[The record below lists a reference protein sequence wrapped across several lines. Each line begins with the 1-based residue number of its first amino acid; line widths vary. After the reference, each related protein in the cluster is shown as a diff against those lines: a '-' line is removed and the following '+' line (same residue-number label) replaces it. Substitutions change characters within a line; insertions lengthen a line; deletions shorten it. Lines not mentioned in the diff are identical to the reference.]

1 MKKLLFLI
9 FLVLSTG
16 RVHATLIDSLH
27 VTPSI
32 DEQTFKNGTLDIT
45 FWNHGNSMVTYCLMD
60 ADGEVVAEGKLVKQV
75 KPARQ
80 QFAIDVQKVK
90 RWTAETPYQYTLCL
104 NATPMKG
111 KGQAEQVKQK
121 VGFRLVAI
129 RYAKL
134 FLNGCPLFL
143 KGINL
148 HNMQPNMSRAD
159 MINIL
164 RLLKAHNINAV
175 CTDRVDPL
183 WYDLCD
189 EYGFYACVEL
199 GRSEHIAAFKQLYNH
214 PSIIMWSVGKAE
226 TSNVVISKLFETLK
240 QEDTKRPVIWV
251 DMPFTDKRC
260 ELYAPFAPTAKVAD
274 DFCNMGNP
282 VAEKP
287 QLLAS
292 YAQPNGNSYGALDE
306 YMSLRY
312 RQPKYAGGFLCE
324 GTLANMQ
331 AATPAMQEIRYQMQ
345 SISTLS
351 HAPRIGRL
359 EVFNDSFYD
368 TLSNVYIR
376 WVVRHNGVP
385 VKNGV
390 YTKPFSV
397 APRKTT
403 NINLGFTDL
412 FKTYPKGELT
422 LDVSYHQAIATELIA
437 KDQELAKA
445 QITVRPFK
453 PSVEPQQASMAD
465 KRPLKLKRGQ
475 SIVISNTCCTVAF
488 DKATGW
494 LTRYDVNGQKLL
506 AEGGTLKPTFWRA
519 LTNND
524 RAANGEKQFAQ
535 WEKPTYTL
543 VALKTEKVK
552 SNSTQRTDICVT
564 AQYELTEQ
572 NVALSICYTINE
584 GGVMK
589 VEQTVTPNDETAVPL
604 ALRYGMTLQMP
615 VNMCQSEY
623 FGRGPL
629 ENYADRKASQFVGL
643 YKYNVAH
650 AQCPYTPYQAWGNH
664 CDVRYWRQT
673 NVQGLGLEVSSA
685 ATFGASAYLTKTLP
699 SAIDLHID
707 LKQSGVNE
715 MVNVGQYPEMI
726 TDTRVLLHKQTFTFW
741 LNPIVANV
749 EKHE

>member
-9 FLVLSTG
+9 LLVLSTG
-16 RVHATLIDSLH
+16 RVYAALIDSLH

-32 DEQTFKNGTLDIT
+32 DEQTFKNGKLDIT
-45 FWNHGNSMVTYCLMD
+45 FWNQGNSMVTYCLMD

-90 RWTAETPYQYTLCL
+90 RWTAETPYQYTLYL
-104 NATPMKG
+104 NATPIKG
-111 KGQAEQVKQK
+111 RGLAEQVKQK

-148 HNMQPNMSRAD
+148 HNLQPNMSRAD
-159 MINIL
+159 MIDIL

-199 GRSEHIAAFKQLYNH
+199 GRSQHIAAFKQLYNH

-226 TSNVVISKLFETLK
+226 TDNVVISRLFETLK

-292 YAQPNGNSYGALDE
+292 YAQPNGNSYGAIDE

-453 PSVEPQQASMAD
+453 PSVESLQTSMAD
-465 KRPLKLKRGQ
+465 KRTLKLKRGQ

-488 DKATGW
+488 DKTTGW

-564 AQYELTEQ
+564 AQYELKEQ

-589 VEQTVTPNDETAVPL
+589 VEQTVTPNDETAVPH

-615 VNMCQSEY
+615 VDMCQSEY

-629 ENYADRKASQFVGL
+629 ENYADRKASQFVGQ
-643 YKYNVAH
+643 YKYNVTH
-650 AQCPYTPYQAWGNH
+650 AQCPYIPYQAWGNH

-673 NVQGLGLEVSSA
+673 NALGLGLEVSSA
-685 ATFGASAYLTKTLP
+685 ITFGASAYLAKTLP

-741 LNPIVANV
+741 LNPIMDNV
-749 EKHE
+749 EKY

>member
-1 MKKLLFLI
+1 MY
-9 FLVLSTG
+9 
-16 RVHATLIDSLH
+16 ATLIDSLH

-32 DEQTFKNGTLDIT
+32 DEQTFKNGKLDIT
-45 FWNHGNSMVTYCLMD
+45 FWNQGNSMVTYCLMD

-104 NATPMKG
+104 NATPIKG

-148 HNMQPNMSRAD
+148 HNLQPNMSRAD

-175 CTDRVDPL
+175 CTNRVDPL

-199 GRSEHIAAFKQLYNH
+199 GKSQHIAAFKQLYNH

-226 TSNVVISKLFETLK
+226 TDNVVISKLFETLK
-240 QEDTKRPVIWV
+240 KEDTKRPVIWV

-292 YAQPNGNSYGALDE
+292 YAQPNGNSYGAIDE

-453 PSVEPQQASMAD
+453 PSVEPLQASMVD

-488 DKATGW
+488 DKTTGW

-552 SNSTQRTDICVT
+552 SNSTQRIDICVT
-564 AQYELTEQ
+564 AQYELKEQ

-615 VNMCQSEY
+615 VDMCQSEY

-629 ENYADRKASQFVGL
+629 ENYADRKASQFVGQ
-643 YKYNVAH
+643 YKFNVAH
-650 AQCPYTPYQAWGNH
+650 AQCPYVPYQAWGNH

-673 NVQGLGLEVSSA
+673 NALGLGLEVSSA
-685 ATFGASAYLTKTLP
+685 ATFGASAYLAKTLP

-741 LNPIVANV
+741 LNPIMNNV
-749 EKHE
+749 EKH

>member
-9 FLVLSTG
+9 LLVLSTG
-16 RVHATLIDSLH
+16 RVYAALIDSLH

-32 DEQTFKNGTLDIT
+32 DEQTFKNGKLDIT
-45 FWNHGNSMVTYCLMD
+45 FWNQGNSMVTYCLMD

-90 RWTAETPYQYTLCL
+90 RWTAETPYQYTLYL
-104 NATPMKG
+104 NATPIKG
-111 KGQAEQVKQK
+111 KGLAEQVKQK

-148 HNMQPNMSRAD
+148 HNLQPNMSRAD

-199 GRSEHIAAFKQLYNH
+199 GRSQHIAAFKQLYNH
-214 PSIIMWSVGKAE
+214 PSIIMWSVGKAD
-226 TSNVVISKLFETLK
+226 TDDVVISRLFEKLK
-240 QEDTKRPVIWV
+240 KEDTKRPVIWV

-292 YAQPNGNSYGALDE
+292 YAQPNGNSYGAIDE

-422 LDVSYHQAIATELIA
+422 LDVFYHQAIATELIA

-453 PSVEPQQASMAD
+453 PSVEPLQASMVD

-488 DKATGW
+488 DKTTGW

-564 AQYELTEQ
+564 AQYELKEQ

-615 VNMCQSEY
+615 ADMCQSEY

-629 ENYADRKASQFVGL
+629 ENYADRKASQFVGQ

-650 AQCPYTPYQAWGNH
+650 AQCPYIPYQAWGNH

-673 NVQGLGLEVSSA
+673 NALGLGLEVSSA
-685 ATFGASAYLTKTLP
+685 ATFGASAYLAKTLL

-741 LNPIVANV
+741 LNPIMDNV
-749 EKHE
+749 EKH

>member
-1 MKKLLFLI
+1 MY
-9 FLVLSTG
+9 
-16 RVHATLIDSLH
+16 ATLIDSLH

-32 DEQTFKNGTLDIT
+32 DEQTFKNGKLDIT
-45 FWNHGNSMVTYCLMD
+45 FWNQGNSMVTYCLMD

-104 NATPMKG
+104 NATPIKG

-148 HNMQPNMSRAD
+148 HNLQPNMSRAD

-175 CTDRVDPL
+175 CTNRVDPL

-199 GRSEHIAAFKQLYNH
+199 GKSQHIAAFKQLYNH

-226 TSNVVISKLFETLK
+226 TDNVVISKLFETLK
-240 QEDTKRPVIWV
+240 KEDTKRPVIWV

-292 YAQPNGNSYGALDE
+292 YAQPNGNSYGAIDE

-453 PSVEPQQASMAD
+453 PSVEPLQASMVD

-488 DKATGW
+488 DKTTGW

-564 AQYELTEQ
+564 AQYELKEQ

-615 VNMCQSEY
+615 VDMCQSEY

-629 ENYADRKASQFVGL
+629 ENYADRKASQFVGQ

-650 AQCPYTPYQAWGNH
+650 AQCPYVPYQAWGNH

-673 NVQGLGLEVSSA
+673 NALGLGLEVSSA
-685 ATFGASAYLTKTLP
+685 ATFGASAYLAKTLP

-741 LNPIVANV
+741 LNPIMNNV
-749 EKHE
+749 EKH

>member
-9 FLVLSTG
+9 LLVLSTG
-16 RVHATLIDSLH
+16 RVYAALIDSLH

-32 DEQTFKNGTLDIT
+32 DEQTFKNGKLDIT
-45 FWNHGNSMVTYCLMD
+45 FWNQGNSMVTYCLMD

-90 RWTAETPYQYTLCL
+90 RWTAETPYQYTLYL
-104 NATPMKG
+104 NATPIKG
-111 KGQAEQVKQK
+111 RGLAEQVKQK

-148 HNMQPNMSRAD
+148 HNLQPNMSRAD
-159 MINIL
+159 MIDIL

-175 CTDRVDPL
+175 CTDRVAPL

-199 GRSEHIAAFKQLYNH
+199 GRSQHIAAFKQLYNH

-226 TSNVVISKLFETLK
+226 TDNVVISRLFETLK

-292 YAQPNGNSYGALDE
+292 YAQPNGNSYGAIDE

-385 VKNGV
+385 IKNGV

-453 PSVEPQQASMAD
+453 PSVEPLQASMVD

-488 DKATGW
+488 DKTTGW

-564 AQYELTEQ
+564 AQYELKEQ

-615 VNMCQSEY
+615 VDMCQSEY

-629 ENYADRKASQFVGL
+629 ENYADRKASQFVGQ
-643 YKYNVAH
+643 YKYNVTH
-650 AQCPYTPYQAWGNH
+650 AQCPYVPYQAWGNH

-673 NVQGLGLEVSSA
+673 NALGLGLEVSSA
-685 ATFGASAYLTKTLP
+685 ITFGASAYLAKTLP

-741 LNPIVANV
+741 LNPIMDNV
-749 EKHE
+749 EKY

>member
-9 FLVLSTG
+9 LLVLSTG
-16 RVHATLIDSLH
+16 RVYAALIDSLH

-32 DEQTFKNGTLDIT
+32 DEQTFKNGKLDIT
-45 FWNHGNSMVTYCLMD
+45 FWNQGNSMVTYCLMD

-90 RWTAETPYQYTLCL
+90 RWTAETPYQYTLYL
-104 NATPMKG
+104 NATPIKG
-111 KGQAEQVKQK
+111 KGLAEPVKQK

-148 HNMQPNMSRAD
+148 HNLQPNMSRAD

-199 GRSEHIAAFKQLYNH
+199 GRSQHIAAFKQLYNH

-226 TSNVVISKLFETLK
+226 TDDVVISRLFEKLK
-240 QEDTKRPVIWV
+240 KEDTKRPVIWV

-292 YAQPNGNSYGALDE
+292 YAQPNGNSYGAIDE

-437 KDQELAKA
+437 NDQELAKA

-453 PSVEPQQASMAD
+453 PSVEPLQASMVD

-488 DKATGW
+488 DKTTGW

-564 AQYELTEQ
+564 AQYELKEQ
-572 NVALSICYTINE
+572 KVALSICYTINE

-615 VNMCQSEY
+615 VDMCQSEY

-629 ENYADRKASQFVGL
+629 ENYADRKASQFVGQ

-650 AQCPYTPYQAWGNH
+650 AQCPYIPYQAWGNH

-673 NVQGLGLEVSSA
+673 NALGLGLEVSSA
-685 ATFGASAYLTKTLP
+685 ITFGASAYLAKTLP

-741 LNPIVANV
+741 LNPIMDNV
-749 EKHE
+749 EKH

>member
-9 FLVLSTG
+9 LLVLSTG
-16 RVHATLIDSLH
+16 RVYAALIDSLH

-32 DEQTFKNGTLDIT
+32 DEQTFKNGKLDIT
-45 FWNHGNSMVTYCLMD
+45 FWNQGNSMVTYCLMD

-104 NATPMKG
+104 NATPIKG
-111 KGQAEQVKQK
+111 KGLAEQVKQK

-148 HNMQPNMSRAD
+148 HNLQPNMSRVD

-199 GRSEHIAAFKQLYNH
+199 GRSQHIAAFKQLYNH
-214 PSIIMWSVGKAE
+214 PSIIMWSVGKAD
-226 TSNVVISKLFETLK
+226 TDDVVISRLFEKLK
-240 QEDTKRPVIWV
+240 KEDTKRPVIWV

-260 ELYAPFAPTAKVAD
+260 ELYTPFAPTAKVAD

-292 YAQPNGNSYGALDE
+292 YAQPNGNSYGAIDE

-412 FKTYPKGELT
+412 FKTYPMGELT

-453 PSVEPQQASMAD
+453 PSVEPLQASMVD

-488 DKATGW
+488 DKTTGW

-535 WEKPTYTL
+535 WEKPTYKL

-564 AQYELTEQ
+564 AQYELKEQ

-604 ALRYGMTLQMP
+604 ALRYGVTFQMP
-615 VNMCQSEY
+615 VDMCQSEY

-629 ENYADRKASQFVGL
+629 ENYADRKASQFVGQ

-650 AQCPYTPYQAWGNH
+650 AQCPYVPYQAWGNH

-673 NVQGLGLEVSSA
+673 NALGLGLEVSSA
-685 ATFGASAYLTKTLP
+685 ITFGASAYLAKTLP

-741 LNPIVANV
+741 LNPIMDNV
-749 EKHE
+749 EKY

>member
-9 FLVLSTG
+9 LLVLSTG
-16 RVHATLIDSLH
+16 RVYAALIDSLH

-32 DEQTFKNGTLDIT
+32 DEQTFKNGKLDIT
-45 FWNHGNSMVTYCLMD
+45 FWNQGNSMVTYCLMD

-90 RWTAETPYQYTLCL
+90 RWTAETPYQYTLYL
-104 NATPMKG
+104 NATPIKG
-111 KGQAEQVKQK
+111 RGLAEQVKQK

-148 HNMQPNMSRAD
+148 HNLQPNMSRAD
-159 MINIL
+159 MIDIL

-199 GRSEHIAAFKQLYNH
+199 GRSQHIAAFKQLYNH

-226 TSNVVISKLFETLK
+226 TDNVVISRLFETLK
-240 QEDTKRPVIWV
+240 QEDTKCPVIWV

-292 YAQPNGNSYGALDE
+292 YAQPNGNSYGAIDE

-385 VKNGV
+385 IKNGV

-453 PSVEPQQASMAD
+453 PSVEPLQASMVD

-488 DKATGW
+488 DKTTGW

-552 SNSTQRTDICVT
+552 SNSTQRNDICVT
-564 AQYELTEQ
+564 AQYELKEQ

-615 VNMCQSEY
+615 VDMCQSEY

-629 ENYADRKASQFVGL
+629 ENYADRKASQFVGQ
-643 YKYNVAH
+643 YKYNVTH
-650 AQCPYTPYQAWGNH
+650 AQCPYIPYQAWGNH

-673 NVQGLGLEVSSA
+673 NALGLGLEVSSA
-685 ATFGASAYLTKTLP
+685 ITFGASAYLAKTLP

-741 LNPIVANV
+741 LNPIMDNV
-749 EKHE
+749 EKY

>member
-9 FLVLSTG
+9 FLVLLTG
-16 RVHATLIDSLH
+16 RVYATLIDSLH

-32 DEQTFKNGTLDIT
+32 DEQTFKNGKLDIT
-45 FWNHGNSMVTYCLMD
+45 FWNQGNSMVTYCLMD

-104 NATPMKG
+104 NATPIKG
-111 KGQAEQVKQK
+111 KGQVEQVKQK

-175 CTDRVDPL
+175 CTNRVDPL

-226 TSNVVISKLFETLK
+226 TDNVVISKLFETLK
-240 QEDTKRPVIWV
+240 KEDTKRPVIWV

-292 YAQPNGNSYGALDE
+292 YAQPNGNSYGAIDE

-403 NINLGFTDL
+403 NINLGFNDL

-422 LDVSYHQAIATELIA
+422 LDVSCHQAIATELIA

-453 PSVEPQQASMAD
+453 PSVEPLQASMVD

-488 DKATGW
+488 DKTTGW

-564 AQYELTEQ
+564 AQYELKEQ

-615 VNMCQSEY
+615 VDMCQSEY

-629 ENYADRKASQFVGL
+629 ENYADRKASQFVGQ

-650 AQCPYTPYQAWGNH
+650 AQCPYVPYQAWGNH

-673 NVQGLGLEVSSA
+673 NALGLGLEVSSA
-685 ATFGASAYLTKTLP
+685 ATFGASAYLAKTLP

-726 TDTRVLLHKQTFTFW
+726 TDTRVLLHKQMFTFW
-741 LNPIVANV
+741 LNPIMDNV
-749 EKHE
+749 EKH

>member
-9 FLVLSTG
+9 LLVLSTG
-16 RVHATLIDSLH
+16 RVYAALIDSLH

-32 DEQTFKNGTLDIT
+32 DEQTFKNGKLDIT
-45 FWNHGNSMVTYCLMD
+45 FWNQGNSMVTYCLMD

-90 RWTAETPYQYTLCL
+90 RWTAETPYQYTLYL
-104 NATPMKG
+104 NATPIKG
-111 KGQAEQVKQK
+111 RGLAEQVKQK

-148 HNMQPNMSRAD
+148 HNLQPNMSRAD

-199 GRSEHIAAFKQLYNH
+199 GRSQHIATFKQLYNH

-226 TSNVVISKLFETLK
+226 TDDVVISRLFEKLK
-240 QEDTKRPVIWV
+240 KEDTKRPVIWV

-292 YAQPNGNSYGALDE
+292 YAQPNGNSYGAIDE

-345 SISTLS
+345 NISTLS

-422 LDVSYHQAIATELIA
+422 LNVSYHQAIATELIA

-453 PSVEPQQASMAD
+453 PSVEPMQASMVD

-488 DKATGW
+488 DKTTGW

-564 AQYELTEQ
+564 AQYELKEQ

-615 VNMCQSEY
+615 VDMCQSEY

-629 ENYADRKASQFVGL
+629 ENYADRKASQFVGQ

-650 AQCPYTPYQAWGNH
+650 AQCPYVPYQAWGNH

-673 NVQGLGLEVSSA
+673 NALGLGLEVSSA
-685 ATFGASAYLTKTLP
+685 ATFGASAYLAKTLP

-741 LNPIVANV
+741 LNPIMDNV
-749 EKHE
+749 EKH

>member
-9 FLVLSTG
+9 LLVLSTG
-16 RVHATLIDSLH
+16 RVYAALIDSLH

-32 DEQTFKNGTLDIT
+32 DEQTFKNGKLDIT
-45 FWNHGNSMVTYCLMD
+45 FWNQGNSMVTYCLMD

-90 RWTAETPYQYTLCL
+90 RWTAETPYQYTLYL
-104 NATPMKG
+104 NATPIKG
-111 KGQAEQVKQK
+111 KGLAEQVKQK

-148 HNMQPNMSRAD
+148 HNLQPNMSRAD

-199 GRSEHIAAFKQLYNH
+199 GRSQHIATFKQLYNH

-226 TSNVVISKLFETLK
+226 TDDVVISKLFEKLK
-240 QEDTKRPVIWV
+240 KEDTKRPVIWV

-292 YAQPNGNSYGALDE
+292 YAQPNGNSYGAIDE

-359 EVFNDSFYD
+359 EVFNDCFYD

-453 PSVEPQQASMAD
+453 PRVEPLQASMVD

-488 DKATGW
+488 DKTTGW

-564 AQYELTEQ
+564 AQYELKEQ

-604 ALRYGMTLQMP
+604 ALRYGMTLQLP
-615 VNMCQSEY
+615 VDMCQSEY

-629 ENYADRKASQFVGL
+629 ENYADRKASQFVGQ

-650 AQCPYTPYQAWGNH
+650 AQCPYIPYQAWGNH

-673 NVQGLGLEVSSA
+673 NALGLGLEVSSA
-685 ATFGASAYLTKTLP
+685 ITFGASAYLAKTLP

-726 TDTRVLLHKQTFTFW
+726 TDTRVLLPKQTFTFW
-741 LNPIVANV
+741 LNPIMDNV
-749 EKHE
+749 EKY

>member
-9 FLVLSTG
+9 LLVLSTG
-16 RVHATLIDSLH
+16 RVYAALIDSLH

-32 DEQTFKNGTLDIT
+32 DEQTFKNGKLDIT
-45 FWNHGNSMVTYCLMD
+45 FWNQGNSMVTYCLMD

-104 NATPMKG
+104 NATPIKG
-111 KGQAEQVKQK
+111 KGLAEQVKQK

-148 HNMQPNMSRAD
+148 HNLQPNMSRVD

-199 GRSEHIAAFKQLYNH
+199 GRSQHIAAFKQLYNH
-214 PSIIMWSVGKAE
+214 PSIIMWSVGKAD
-226 TSNVVISKLFETLK
+226 TDDVVISRLFEKLK
-240 QEDTKRPVIWV
+240 KEDTKRPVIWV

-292 YAQPNGNSYGALDE
+292 YAQPNGNSYGAIDE

-359 EVFNDSFYD
+359 EVFNDCFYD

-453 PSVEPQQASMAD
+453 PSVEPLQASMVD

-488 DKATGW
+488 DKTTGW

-564 AQYELTEQ
+564 AQYELKEQ

-604 ALRYGMTLQMP
+604 ALRYGMTLQLP
-615 VNMCQSEY
+615 VDMCQSEY

-629 ENYADRKASQFVGL
+629 ENYADRKASQFVGQ
-643 YKYNVAH
+643 YKYNVAQ

-664 CDVRYWRQT
+664 CDARYWRQT
-673 NVQGLGLEVSSA
+673 NAQGLGLEVSSA
-685 ATFGASAYLTKTLP
+685 ATFGASAYLAKTLL

-749 EKHE
+749 EKH

>member
-9 FLVLSTG
+9 LLVLSTG
-16 RVHATLIDSLH
+16 RVYAALIDSLH

-32 DEQTFKNGTLDIT
+32 DEQTFKNGKLDIT
-45 FWNHGNSMVTYCLMD
+45 FWNQGNSMVTYCLMD

-104 NATPMKG
+104 NATPIKG
-111 KGQAEQVKQK
+111 KGQVEQVKQK

-175 CTDRVDPL
+175 CTNRVDPL

-226 TSNVVISKLFETLK
+226 TDDVVISKLFEKLK
-240 QEDTKRPVIWV
+240 KEDTKRPVIWV

-292 YAQPNGNSYGALDE
+292 YAQPNGNSYGAIDE

-403 NINLGFTDL
+403 NINLGFNDL

-422 LDVSYHQAIATELIA
+422 LDVSCHQAIATELIA

-453 PSVEPQQASMAD
+453 PSVEPLQASMVD

-488 DKATGW
+488 DKTTGW

-564 AQYELTEQ
+564 AQYELKEQ

-615 VNMCQSEY
+615 VDMCQSEY

-629 ENYADRKASQFVGL
+629 ENYADRKASQFVGQ
-643 YKYNVAH
+643 YKYNVAQ
-650 AQCPYTPYQAWGNH
+650 AQCPYTTYQAWGNH

-673 NVQGLGLEVSSA
+673 NAQGLGLEVSSA
-685 ATFGASAYLTKTLP
+685 ATFGASAYLAKTLL

-749 EKHE
+749 EKH

>member
-9 FLVLSTG
+9 LLVLSTG
-16 RVHATLIDSLH
+16 RVYAALIDSLH

-32 DEQTFKNGTLDIT
+32 DEQTFKNGKLDIT
-45 FWNHGNSMVTYCLMD
+45 FWNQGNSMVTYCLMD

-90 RWTAETPYQYTLCL
+90 RWTAETPYQYTLYL
-104 NATPMKG
+104 NATPIKG
-111 KGQAEQVKQK
+111 KGLAEQVKQK

-148 HNMQPNMSRAD
+148 HNLQPNMSRAD

-199 GRSEHIAAFKQLYNH
+199 GRSQHIATFKQLYNH

-226 TSNVVISKLFETLK
+226 TDDVVISKLFEKLK
-240 QEDTKRPVIWV
+240 KEDTKRPVIWV

-292 YAQPNGNSYGALDE
+292 YAQPNGNSYGAIDE

-312 RQPKYAGGFLCE
+312 RQPKYAGGFLCD

-359 EVFNDSFYD
+359 EVFNDCFYD

-437 KDQELAKA
+437 NDQELAKA

-453 PSVEPQQASMAD
+453 PSVEPLQASMVD

-488 DKATGW
+488 DKTTGW

-564 AQYELTEQ
+564 AQYELKEQ
-572 NVALSICYTINE
+572 NVALSICYTIND

-589 VEQTVTPNDETAVPL
+589 VEQTVTPNDETAVTL
-604 ALRYGMTLQMP
+604 ALRYGMTFQMP
-615 VNMCQSEY
+615 VDMCQSEY

-629 ENYADRKASQFVGL
+629 ENYADRKASQFVGQ

-650 AQCPYTPYQAWGNH
+650 AQCPYIPYQAWGNH

-673 NVQGLGLEVSSA
+673 NALGLGLEVSSA
-685 ATFGASAYLTKTLP
+685 ITFGASAYLAKTLP

-741 LNPIVANV
+741 LNPIMDNV
-749 EKHE
+749 EKH

>member
-9 FLVLSTG
+9 LLVLSTG
-16 RVHATLIDSLH
+16 RVYATLIDSLH

-32 DEQTFKNGTLDIT
+32 DEQTFKNGKLDIT
-45 FWNHGNSMVTYCLMD
+45 FWNQGNSMVTYCLMD

-104 NATPMKG
+104 NATPIKG

-148 HNMQPNMSRAD
+148 HNLQPNMSRAD

-175 CTDRVDPL
+175 CTNRVDPL

-199 GRSEHIAAFKQLYNH
+199 GKSQHKAAFKQLYNH

-226 TSNVVISKLFETLK
+226 TDNVVISKLFETLK
-240 QEDTKRPVIWV
+240 KEDTKRPVIWV

-292 YAQPNGNSYGALDE
+292 YAQPNGNSYGAIDE

-359 EVFNDSFYD
+359 EVFNDSFYN

-453 PSVEPQQASMAD
+453 PSVEPLQASMVD

-488 DKATGW
+488 DKTTGW

-564 AQYELTEQ
+564 AQYELKEQ

-615 VNMCQSEY
+615 VDMCQSEY

-629 ENYADRKASQFVGL
+629 ENYADRKASQFVGQ

-650 AQCPYTPYQAWGNH
+650 AQCPYVPYQAWGNH

-673 NVQGLGLEVSSA
+673 NALGLGLEVSSA
-685 ATFGASAYLTKTLP
+685 ATFGASAYLAKTLP

-749 EKHE
+749 EKH

>member
-9 FLVLSTG
+9 LLVLSTG
-16 RVHATLIDSLH
+16 RVYATLIDSLH

-32 DEQTFKNGTLDIT
+32 DEQTFKNGKLDIT
-45 FWNHGNSMVTYCLMD
+45 FWNQGNSMVTYCLMD

-104 NATPMKG
+104 NATPIKG
-111 KGQAEQVKQK
+111 KGLTEQVKQK

-148 HNMQPNMSRAD
+148 HNLQPNMSRAD

-199 GRSEHIAAFKQLYNH
+199 GRSQHIAAFKQLYNH
-214 PSIIMWSVGKAE
+214 PSIIMWSVGNAE
-226 TSNVVISKLFETLK
+226 TNDVVVSKLFEKLK
-240 QEDTKRPVIWV
+240 KEDTKRPVIWV

-292 YAQPNGNSYGALDE
+292 YAQPNGNSYGAIDE

-351 HAPRIGRL
+351 PAPRIGRL

-453 PSVEPQQASMAD
+453 PSVEPLQASMVD
-465 KRPLKLKRGQ
+465 KRSLKLKRGQ

-488 DKATGW
+488 DKTTGW

-535 WEKPTYTL
+535 WEKPTYKL

-564 AQYELTEQ
+564 AQYELKEQ

-604 ALRYGMTLQMP
+604 ALRYGMTFQMP
-615 VNMCQSEY
+615 VDMCQSEY

-629 ENYADRKASQFVGL
+629 ENYADRKASQFVGQ

-650 AQCPYTPYQAWGNH
+650 AQCPYVPYQAWGNH

-673 NVQGLGLEVSSA
+673 NALGLGLEVSSA
-685 ATFGASAYLTKTLP
+685 ITFGASAYLAKTLP

-741 LNPIVANV
+741 LNPIMDNV
-749 EKHE
+749 EKY

>member
-9 FLVLSTG
+9 LLVLSTG
-16 RVHATLIDSLH
+16 RVYAALIDSLH

-32 DEQTFKNGTLDIT
+32 DEQTFKNGKLDIT
-45 FWNHGNSMVTYCLMD
+45 FWNQGNSMVTYCLMD

-80 QFAIDVQKVK
+80 QFAIYVQKVK
-90 RWTAETPYQYTLCL
+90 RWTAETPYQYTLYL
-104 NATPMKG
+104 NATPIKG
-111 KGQAEQVKQK
+111 KGLAEQVKQK

-148 HNMQPNMSRAD
+148 HNLQPNMSRVD

-199 GRSEHIAAFKQLYNH
+199 GRSQHIAAFKLLYNH

-226 TSNVVISKLFETLK
+226 TDDVVISRLFEKLK
-240 QEDTKRPVIWV
+240 KEDTKRPVIWV

-292 YAQPNGNSYGALDE
+292 YAQPNGNSYGAIDE

-453 PSVEPQQASMAD
+453 PSVEPLQASIVD

-488 DKATGW
+488 DKTTGW

-564 AQYELTEQ
+564 AQYELKEQ

-615 VNMCQSEY
+615 VDMCQSEY

-629 ENYADRKASQFVGL
+629 ENYADRKASQFVGQ

-650 AQCPYTPYQAWGNH
+650 AQCPYVPYQAWGNH

-673 NVQGLGLEVSSA
+673 NALGLGLEVSSA
-685 ATFGASAYLTKTLP
+685 ATFGASAYLAKTLP

-741 LNPIVANV
+741 LNPIMDNV
-749 EKHE
+749 EKH

>member
-16 RVHATLIDSLH
+16 RVYATLIDSLH

-32 DEQTFKNGTLDIT
+32 DEQTFKNGKLDIT
-45 FWNHGNSMVTYCLMD
+45 FWNQGNSMVTYCLMD

-104 NATPMKG
+104 NATPIKG
-111 KGQAEQVKQK
+111 KGQVEQVKQK

-175 CTDRVDPL
+175 CTNRVDPL

-226 TSNVVISKLFETLK
+226 TDDVVISKLFEKLK
-240 QEDTKRPVIWV
+240 KEDTKRPVIWV

-292 YAQPNGNSYGALDE
+292 YAQPNGNSYGAIDE

-403 NINLGFTDL
+403 NINLGFNDL

-422 LDVSYHQAIATELIA
+422 LDVSCYQAIATELIA

-453 PSVEPQQASMAD
+453 PSVEPLQASMVD

-488 DKATGW
+488 DKTTGW

-564 AQYELTEQ
+564 AQYELKEQ

-615 VNMCQSEY
+615 VDMCQSEY

-629 ENYADRKASQFVGL
+629 ENYADRKASQFVGQ

-650 AQCPYTPYQAWGNH
+650 AQCPYVPYQAWGNH

-673 NVQGLGLEVSSA
+673 NALGLGLEVSSA
-685 ATFGASAYLTKTLP
+685 ATFGASAYLAKTLP

-749 EKHE
+749 EKH

>member
-9 FLVLSTG
+9 LLVLSTG
-16 RVHATLIDSLH
+16 RVYAALIDSLH

-32 DEQTFKNGTLDIT
+32 DEQTFKNGKLDIT
-45 FWNHGNSMVTYCLMD
+45 FWNQGNSMVTYCLMD
-60 ADGEVVAEGKLVKQV
+60 ADGEVVAEGKLAKQV

-90 RWTAETPYQYTLCL
+90 RWTAETPYQYTLYL
-104 NATPMKG
+104 NATPIKG
-111 KGQAEQVKQK
+111 KGLAEQVKQK

-148 HNMQPNMSRAD
+148 HNLQPNMSRVD

-175 CTDRVDPL
+175 YTDQVDPL

-199 GRSEHIAAFKQLYNH
+199 GRSQHIVAFKQLYNH

-226 TSNVVISKLFETLK
+226 TNNVVISKLFEKLK
-240 QEDTKRPVIWV
+240 KEDTKRPVIWV

-292 YAQPNGNSYGALDE
+292 YAQPNGNSYGAIDE

-453 PSVEPQQASMAD
+453 PSVEPLQASMVD
-465 KRPLKLKRGQ
+465 KRSLKLKRGQ

-488 DKATGW
+488 DKTTGW

-564 AQYELTEQ
+564 AQYELKEQ

-615 VNMCQSEY
+615 VDMCQSEY

-629 ENYADRKASQFVGL
+629 ENYADRKASQFVGQ

-650 AQCPYTPYQAWGNH
+650 AQCPYIPYQAWGNH

-673 NVQGLGLEVSSA
+673 NALGLGLEVSSA
-685 ATFGASAYLTKTLP
+685 ITFGASAYLAKALP

-741 LNPIVANV
+741 LNPIMDNV
-749 EKHE
+749 EKH

>member
-9 FLVLSTG
+9 LLVLSTG
-16 RVHATLIDSLH
+16 RVYAALIDSLH

-32 DEQTFKNGTLDIT
+32 DEQTFKNGKLDIT
-45 FWNHGNSMVTYCLMD
+45 FWNLGNSMVTYCLMD

-80 QFAIDVQKVK
+80 QFAIEVQKVK
-90 RWTAETPYQYTLCL
+90 RWTAETPYQYTLYL
-104 NATPMKG
+104 NATPIKG
-111 KGQAEQVKQK
+111 KGLAEQVKQK

-148 HNMQPNMSRAD
+148 HNLQPNMSRVD

-199 GRSEHIAAFKQLYNH
+199 GRSQHIAAFKLLYNH

-226 TSNVVISKLFETLK
+226 TDDVVISRLFEKLK
-240 QEDTKRPVIWV
+240 KEDTKRPVIWV

-292 YAQPNGNSYGALDE
+292 YAQPNGNSYGAIDE

-453 PSVEPQQASMAD
+453 PSVEPLQASMVD

-488 DKATGW
+488 DKTTGW

-552 SNSTQRTDICVT
+552 SNSTQRPDICVT
-564 AQYELTEQ
+564 AQYELKEQ

-615 VNMCQSEY
+615 VDMCQSEY

-629 ENYADRKASQFVGL
+629 ENYADRKASQFVGQ

-650 AQCPYTPYQAWGNH
+650 AQCPYVPYQAWGNH

-673 NVQGLGLEVSSA
+673 NALGLGLEVSSA
-685 ATFGASAYLTKTLP
+685 ATFGASAYLAKTLP

-726 TDTRVLLHKQTFTFW
+726 TDTRVLLYKQTFTFW
-741 LNPIVANV
+741 LNPIMDNV
-749 EKHE
+749 EKH

>member
-9 FLVLSTG
+9 LLVLSTG
-16 RVHATLIDSLH
+16 RVYAALIDSLH

-32 DEQTFKNGTLDIT
+32 DEQTFKNGKLDIT
-45 FWNHGNSMVTYCLMD
+45 FWNQGNSMVTYCLMD

-90 RWTAETPYQYTLCL
+90 RWTAETPYQYTLYL
-104 NATPMKG
+104 NATPIKG
-111 KGQAEQVKQK
+111 RGLAEQVKQK

-148 HNMQPNMSRAD
+148 HNLQPNMSRAD
-159 MINIL
+159 MIDIL

-199 GRSEHIAAFKQLYNH
+199 GRSQHIAAFKQLYNH

-226 TSNVVISKLFETLK
+226 TDNVVISRLFETLK
-240 QEDTKRPVIWV
+240 QEDTKCPVIWV

-292 YAQPNGNSYGALDE
+292 YAQPNGNSYGAIDE

-385 VKNGV
+385 IKNGV

-453 PSVEPQQASMAD
+453 PSVEPLQASMVD

-488 DKATGW
+488 DKTTGW

-564 AQYELTEQ
+564 AQYELKEQ

-615 VNMCQSEY
+615 VDMCQSEY

-629 ENYADRKASQFVGL
+629 ENYADRKASQFVGQ
-643 YKYNVAH
+643 YKYNVTH
-650 AQCPYTPYQAWGNH
+650 AQCPYIPYQAWGNH

-673 NVQGLGLEVSSA
+673 NALGLGLEVSSA
-685 ATFGASAYLTKTLP
+685 ITFGASAYLAKTLP

-741 LNPIVANV
+741 LNPIMDNV
-749 EKHE
+749 EKY

>member
-9 FLVLSTG
+9 LLVLSTG
-16 RVHATLIDSLH
+16 RVYAALIDSLH

-32 DEQTFKNGTLDIT
+32 DEQTFKNGKLDIT
-45 FWNHGNSMVTYCLMD
+45 FWNQGNSMVTYCLMD

-90 RWTAETPYQYTLCL
+90 RWTAETPYQYTLYL
-104 NATPMKG
+104 NATPIKG
-111 KGQAEQVKQK
+111 KGLAEQVKQK

-148 HNMQPNMSRAD
+148 HNLQPNMSRVD

-175 CTDRVDPL
+175 CTNRVDPL

-226 TSNVVISKLFETLK
+226 TDNVVISRLFEKLK
-240 QEDTKRPVIWV
+240 KEDTKRPVIWV

-292 YAQPNGNSYGALDE
+292 YAQPNGNSYGAIDE

-390 YTKPFSV
+390 YTKPFNV

-453 PSVEPQQASMAD
+453 PSVEPLQASIVD

-488 DKATGW
+488 DKTTGW

-564 AQYELTEQ
+564 AQYELKEQ

-615 VNMCQSEY
+615 VDMCQSEY

-629 ENYADRKASQFVGL
+629 ENYADRKASQFVGQ
-643 YKYNVAH
+643 YKYNVAQ
-650 AQCPYTPYQAWGNH
+650 AQCPYTAYQAWGNH

-673 NVQGLGLEVSSA
+673 NALGLGLEVSSA
-685 ATFGASAYLTKTLP
+685 ATFGASAYLAKTLP

-741 LNPIVANV
+741 LNPIMDNV
-749 EKHE
+749 EKH

>member
-9 FLVLSTG
+9 LLVLSTG
-16 RVHATLIDSLH
+16 RVYASLIDSLH

-32 DEQTFKNGTLDIT
+32 DEQTFKNGKLDIT
-45 FWNHGNSMVTYCLMD
+45 FWNQGNSMVTYCLMD

-90 RWTAETPYQYTLCL
+90 RWTAETPYQYTLYL
-104 NATPMKG
+104 NATPIKG
-111 KGQAEQVKQK
+111 KGLAEQVKQK

-148 HNMQPNMSRAD
+148 HNLQPNMSRAD

-199 GRSEHIAAFKQLYNH
+199 GRSQHIAAFKQLYNH

-226 TSNVVISKLFETLK
+226 TDDVVISRLFEKLK
-240 QEDTKRPVIWV
+240 KEDTKRPVIWV

-292 YAQPNGNSYGALDE
+292 YAQPNGNSYGAIDE

-453 PSVEPQQASMAD
+453 PSVEPLQASMVD

-488 DKATGW
+488 DKTTGW

-506 AEGGTLKPTFWRA
+506 AEGGTLIPSFWRA

-564 AQYELTEQ
+564 AQYELKEQ

-615 VNMCQSEY
+615 VDMCQSEY

-629 ENYADRKASQFVGL
+629 ENYADRKASQFVGQ

-650 AQCPYTPYQAWGNH
+650 AQCPYVPYQAWGNH

-673 NVQGLGLEVSSA
+673 NALGLGLEVSSA
-685 ATFGASAYLTKTLP
+685 ITFGASAYLAKTLP

-741 LNPIVANV
+741 LNPIMDNV
-749 EKHE
+749 EKH

>member
-9 FLVLSTG
+9 LLVLSTG
-16 RVHATLIDSLH
+16 RVYAALIDSLH

-32 DEQTFKNGTLDIT
+32 DEQTFKNGKLDIT
-45 FWNHGNSMVTYCLMD
+45 FWNQGNSMVTYCLMD

-90 RWTAETPYQYTLCL
+90 RWTAETPYQYTLYL
-104 NATPMKG
+104 NATPIKG
-111 KGQAEQVKQK
+111 KGLAEQVKQK

-148 HNMQPNMSRAD
+148 HNLQPNMSRVD

-199 GRSEHIAAFKQLYNH
+199 GRSQHIATFKQLYNH

-226 TSNVVISKLFETLK
+226 TDDVVISRLFEKLK
-240 QEDTKRPVIWV
+240 KEDTKRPVIWV

-292 YAQPNGNSYGALDE
+292 YAQPNGNSYGAIDE

-359 EVFNDSFYD
+359 EVFNDCFYD

-453 PSVEPQQASMAD
+453 PSVEPLQASMVD

-488 DKATGW
+488 DKTTGW

-506 AEGGTLKPTFWRA
+506 AEGGTLMPSFWRA

-564 AQYELTEQ
+564 AQYELKEQ
-572 NVALSICYTINE
+572 KVALSICYTINE

-615 VNMCQSEY
+615 VDMCQSEY

-629 ENYADRKASQFVGL
+629 ENYADRKASQFVGQ

-650 AQCPYTPYQAWGNH
+650 AQCPYIPYQAWGNH

-673 NVQGLGLEVSSA
+673 NALGLGLEVSSA
-685 ATFGASAYLTKTLP
+685 ATFGASAYLAKTLP

-741 LNPIVANV
+741 LNPIMDNV
-749 EKHE
+749 EKH

>member
-1 MKKLLFLI
+1 MKKILFLI

-16 RVHATLIDSLH
+16 RVYATLIDSLH

-32 DEQTFKNGTLDIT
+32 DEQTFKNGKLDIT
-45 FWNHGNSMVTYCLMD
+45 FWNQGNSMVTYCLMD

-104 NATPMKG
+104 NATPIKG

-148 HNMQPNMSRAD
+148 HNLQPNMSRAD

-175 CTDRVDPL
+175 CTNRVDPL

-199 GRSEHIAAFKQLYNH
+199 GKSQHIAAFKQLYNH

-226 TSNVVISKLFETLK
+226 TDNVVISKLFETLK
-240 QEDTKRPVIWV
+240 KEDTKRPVIWV

-292 YAQPNGNSYGALDE
+292 YAQPNGNSYGAIDE

-453 PSVEPQQASMAD
+453 PSVEPLQASMVD

-488 DKATGW
+488 DKTTGW

-564 AQYELTEQ
+564 AQYELKEQ

-615 VNMCQSEY
+615 VDMCQSEY

-629 ENYADRKASQFVGL
+629 ENYADRKASQFVGQ

-650 AQCPYTPYQAWGNH
+650 VQCPYVPYQAWGNH

-673 NVQGLGLEVSSA
+673 NALGLGLEVSSA
-685 ATFGASAYLTKTLP
+685 ATFGASAYLAKTLP

-749 EKHE
+749 EKH

>member
-9 FLVLSTG
+9 LLVLSTG
-16 RVHATLIDSLH
+16 RVYAALIDSLH

-32 DEQTFKNGTLDIT
+32 DEQTFKNGKLDIT
-45 FWNHGNSMVTYCLMD
+45 FWNQGNSMVTYCLMD

-90 RWTAETPYQYTLCL
+90 RWTAETPYQYTLYL
-104 NATPMKG
+104 NATPIKG
-111 KGQAEQVKQK
+111 RGLAEQVKQK

-148 HNMQPNMSRAD
+148 HNLQPNMSRAD
-159 MINIL
+159 MIDIL

-199 GRSEHIAAFKQLYNH
+199 GRSQHIAAFKQLYNH

-226 TSNVVISKLFETLK
+226 TDNVVISRLFETLK

-292 YAQPNGNSYGALDE
+292 YAQPNGNSYGAIDE

-331 AATPAMQEIRYQMQ
+331 AATLAMQEIRYQMQ

-385 VKNGV
+385 IKNGV

-453 PSVEPQQASMAD
+453 PSVEPLQASMVD

-488 DKATGW
+488 DKTTGW

-564 AQYELTEQ
+564 AQYELKEQ

-615 VNMCQSEY
+615 VDMCQSEY

-629 ENYADRKASQFVGL
+629 ENYADRKASQFVGQ
-643 YKYNVAH
+643 YKYNVTH
-650 AQCPYTPYQAWGNH
+650 AQCPYIPYQAWGNH

-673 NVQGLGLEVSSA
+673 NALGLGLEVSSA
-685 ATFGASAYLTKTLP
+685 ITFGASAYLAKTLP

-741 LNPIVANV
+741 LNPIMDNV
-749 EKHE
+749 EKY

>member
-9 FLVLSTG
+9 LLVLSTG
-16 RVHATLIDSLH
+16 RVYAALIDSLH

-32 DEQTFKNGTLDIT
+32 DEQTFKNGKLDIT
-45 FWNHGNSMVTYCLMD
+45 FWNQGNSMVTYCLMD

-104 NATPMKG
+104 NATPIKG
-111 KGQAEQVKQK
+111 KGLAEQVKQK

-199 GRSEHIAAFKQLYNH
+199 GRSQHIAAFKQLYNH

-226 TSNVVISKLFETLK
+226 TDDVVISRLFEKLK
-240 QEDTKRPVIWV
+240 KEDTKRPVIWV

-292 YAQPNGNSYGALDE
+292 YAQPNGNSYGAIDE

-351 HAPRIGRL
+351 HAPRIGCL

-412 FKTYPKGELT
+412 FKTYPMGELT

-453 PSVEPQQASMAD
+453 PSVEPLQASMVD

-488 DKATGW
+488 DKTTGW

-535 WEKPTYTL
+535 WEKPTYKL

-564 AQYELTEQ
+564 AQYELKEQ

-604 ALRYGMTLQMP
+604 ALRYGLTFQMP
-615 VNMCQSEY
+615 VDMCQSEY

-629 ENYADRKASQFVGL
+629 ENYADRKASQFVGQ

-650 AQCPYTPYQAWGNH
+650 AQCPYVPYQAWGNH

-673 NVQGLGLEVSSA
+673 NALGLGLEVSSA
-685 ATFGASAYLTKTLP
+685 ITFGASAYLAKTLP

-741 LNPIVANV
+741 LNPIMDNV
-749 EKHE
+749 EKY

>member
-9 FLVLSTG
+9 LLVLSTG
-16 RVHATLIDSLH
+16 RVYAVLIDSLH

-32 DEQTFKNGTLDIT
+32 DEQTFKNGKLDIT
-45 FWNHGNSMVTYCLMD
+45 FWNQGNSMVTYCLMD

-104 NATPMKG
+104 NATPIKG
-111 KGQAEQVKQK
+111 KGLAEQVKQK

-148 HNMQPNMSRAD
+148 HNLQPNMSRVD

-199 GRSEHIAAFKQLYNH
+199 GRSQHIAAFKQLYNH
-214 PSIIMWSVGKAE
+214 PSIIMWSVGKAD
-226 TSNVVISKLFETLK
+226 TDDVVISRLFEKLK
-240 QEDTKRPVIWV
+240 KEDTKRPVIWV

-292 YAQPNGNSYGALDE
+292 YAQPNGNSYGAIDE

-453 PSVEPQQASMAD
+453 PSVEPLQASMVD

-488 DKATGW
+488 DKTTGW

-535 WEKPTYTL
+535 WEKPTYKL

-564 AQYELTEQ
+564 AQYELKEQ

-604 ALRYGMTLQMP
+604 ALRYGMTFQMP
-615 VNMCQSEY
+615 VDMCQSEY

-629 ENYADRKASQFVGL
+629 ENYADRKASQFVGQ

-650 AQCPYTPYQAWGNH
+650 AQCPYVPYQAWGNH

-673 NVQGLGLEVSSA
+673 NALGLGLEVSSA
-685 ATFGASAYLTKTLP
+685 ITFGASAYLAKTLP

-741 LNPIVANV
+741 LNPIMDNV
-749 EKHE
+749 EKY

>member
-9 FLVLSTG
+9 LLVLSTG
-16 RVHATLIDSLH
+16 RVYAALIDSLH

-32 DEQTFKNGTLDIT
+32 DEQTFKNGKLDIT
-45 FWNHGNSMVTYCLMD
+45 FWNQGNSMVTYCLMD

-90 RWTAETPYQYTLCL
+90 RWTAETPYQYTLYL
-104 NATPMKG
+104 NATPIKG
-111 KGQAEQVKQK
+111 RGLAEQVKQK

-148 HNMQPNMSRAD
+148 HNLQPNMSRAD
-159 MINIL
+159 MIDIL

-226 TSNVVISKLFETLK
+226 TDNVVISKLFETLK
-240 QEDTKRPVIWV
+240 KEDTKRPVIWV

-292 YAQPNGNSYGALDE
+292 YAQPNGNSYGAIDE

-390 YTKPFSV
+390 YTKPFNV

-453 PSVEPQQASMAD
+453 PSVEPLQASIVD

-488 DKATGW
+488 DKTTGW

-564 AQYELTEQ
+564 AQYELKEQ

-615 VNMCQSEY
+615 VDMCQSEY

-629 ENYADRKASQFVGL
+629 ENYADRKASQFVGQ
-643 YKYNVAH
+643 YKYNVAQ
-650 AQCPYTPYQAWGNH
+650 AQCPYTAYQAWGNH

-673 NVQGLGLEVSSA
+673 NAQGLGLEVLSA
-685 ATFGASAYLTKTLP
+685 TTFGASAYLAKALP
-699 SAIDLHID
+699 SAIDVHID

-741 LNPIVANV
+741 LNPIMDNV
-749 EKHE
+749 EKY

>member
-9 FLVLSTG
+9 LLVLSTG
-16 RVHATLIDSLH
+16 RVYAALIDSLH

-32 DEQTFKNGTLDIT
+32 DEQTFKNGKLDIT
-45 FWNHGNSMVTYCLMD
+45 FWNQGNSMVTYCLMD

-104 NATPMKG
+104 NATPIKG
-111 KGQAEQVKQK
+111 KGLAEQVKQK

-148 HNMQPNMSRAD
+148 HNLQPNMSRVD
-159 MINIL
+159 MINVL

-199 GRSEHIAAFKQLYNH
+199 GRSQHIAAFKQLYNH
-214 PSIIMWSVGKAE
+214 PSIIMWSVGNAE
-226 TSNVVISKLFETLK
+226 TNDVVVSKLFEKLK
-240 QEDTKRPVIWV
+240 KEDTKRPVIWV

-292 YAQPNGNSYGALDE
+292 YAQPNGNSYGAIDE

-351 HAPRIGRL
+351 PAPRIGRL

-453 PSVEPQQASMAD
+453 PSVEPLQASMVD

-488 DKATGW
+488 DKTTGW

-535 WEKPTYTL
+535 WEKPTYKL

-564 AQYELTEQ
+564 AQYELKEQ

-604 ALRYGMTLQMP
+604 ALRYGMTFQMP
-615 VNMCQSEY
+615 VDMCQSEY

-629 ENYADRKASQFVGL
+629 ENYADRKASQFVGQ

-650 AQCPYTPYQAWGNH
+650 AQCPYVPYQAWGNH

-673 NVQGLGLEVSSA
+673 NALGLGLEVSSA
-685 ATFGASAYLTKTLP
+685 ITFGASAYLAKTLP

-741 LNPIVANV
+741 LNPIMDNV
-749 EKHE
+749 EKY

>member
-9 FLVLSTG
+9 LLVLSTG
-16 RVHATLIDSLH
+16 RVYAALIDSLH

-32 DEQTFKNGTLDIT
+32 DEQTFKNGKLDIT
-45 FWNHGNSMVTYCLMD
+45 FWNQGNSMVTYCLMD

-104 NATPMKG
+104 NATPIKG
-111 KGQAEQVKQK
+111 KGLAEQVKQK

-148 HNMQPNMSRAD
+148 HNLQPNMSRVD

-199 GRSEHIAAFKQLYNH
+199 GRSQHIAAFKQLYNH
-214 PSIIMWSVGKAE
+214 PSIIMWSVGKAD
-226 TSNVVISKLFETLK
+226 TDDVVISRLFEKLK
-240 QEDTKRPVIWV
+240 KEDTKRPVIWV

-260 ELYAPFAPTAKVAD
+260 ELYTPFAPTAKVAD

-292 YAQPNGNSYGALDE
+292 YAQPNGNSYGAIDE

-359 EVFNDSFYD
+359 EVFAYCFYD

-412 FKTYPKGELT
+412 FKTYPMGELT

-453 PSVEPQQASMAD
+453 PSVEPLQASMVD

-488 DKATGW
+488 DKTTGW

-535 WEKPTYTL
+535 WEKPTYKL

-564 AQYELTEQ
+564 AQYELKEQ

-604 ALRYGMTLQMP
+604 ALRYGMTFQMP
-615 VNMCQSEY
+615 VDMCQSEY

-629 ENYADRKASQFVGL
+629 ENYADRKASQFVGQ

-650 AQCPYTPYQAWGNH
+650 AQCPYVPYQAWGNH

-673 NVQGLGLEVSSA
+673 NALGLGLEVSSA
-685 ATFGASAYLTKTLP
+685 ITFGASAYLAKTLP

-741 LNPIVANV
+741 LNPIMDNV
-749 EKHE
+749 EKY

>member
-9 FLVLSTG
+9 LLVLSTG
-16 RVHATLIDSLH
+16 RVYAALIDSLH
-27 VTPSI
+27 VTPYI
-32 DEQTFKNGTLDIT
+32 DEQTFKNGKLDIT
-45 FWNHGNSMVTYCLMD
+45 FWNQGNSMVTYCLMD

-90 RWTAETPYQYTLCL
+90 RWTAETPYQYTLYL
-104 NATPMKG
+104 NATPIKG
-111 KGQAEQVKQK
+111 RGLAEQVKQK

-148 HNMQPNMSRAD
+148 HNLQPNMSRAD
-159 MINIL
+159 MIDIL

-199 GRSEHIAAFKQLYNH
+199 GRSQHIAAFKQLYNH

-226 TSNVVISKLFETLK
+226 TDNVVISRLFETLK
-240 QEDTKRPVIWV
+240 QEDTKCPVIWV

-292 YAQPNGNSYGALDE
+292 YAQPNGNSYGAIDE

-385 VKNGV
+385 IKNGV

-453 PSVEPQQASMAD
+453 PSVEPLQASMVD

-488 DKATGW
+488 DKTTGW

-564 AQYELTEQ
+564 AQYELKEQ

-615 VNMCQSEY
+615 VDMCQSEY

-629 ENYADRKASQFVGL
+629 ENYADRKASQFVGQ
-643 YKYNVAH
+643 YKYNVTH
-650 AQCPYTPYQAWGNH
+650 AQCPYIPYQAWGNH

-673 NVQGLGLEVSSA
+673 NALGLGLEVSSA
-685 ATFGASAYLTKTLP
+685 ITFGASAYLAKTLP

-741 LNPIVANV
+741 LNPIMDNV
-749 EKHE
+749 EKY

>member
-1 MKKLLFLI
+1 MKKILFLI

-16 RVHATLIDSLH
+16 RVYATLIDSLH

-32 DEQTFKNGTLDIT
+32 DEQTFKNGKLDIT
-45 FWNHGNSMVTYCLMD
+45 FWNQGNSMVTYCLMD

-104 NATPMKG
+104 NATPIKG

-148 HNMQPNMSRAD
+148 HNLQPNMSRAD

-175 CTDRVDPL
+175 CTNRVDPL

-199 GRSEHIAAFKQLYNH
+199 GKSQHIAAFKQLYNH

-226 TSNVVISKLFETLK
+226 TDNVVISKLFETLK
-240 QEDTKRPVIWV
+240 KEDTKRPVIWV

-292 YAQPNGNSYGALDE
+292 YAQPNGNSYGAIDE

-453 PSVEPQQASMAD
+453 PSVEPLQASMVD

-488 DKATGW
+488 DKTTGW

-564 AQYELTEQ
+564 AQYELKEQ

-615 VNMCQSEY
+615 VDMCQSEY

-629 ENYADRKASQFVGL
+629 ENYADRKASQFVGQ

-650 AQCPYTPYQAWGNH
+650 AQCPYVPYQAWGNH

-673 NVQGLGLEVSSA
+673 NALGLGLEVSSA
-685 ATFGASAYLTKTLP
+685 ATFGASAYLAKTLP

-741 LNPIVANV
+741 LNPIMDNV
-749 EKHE
+749 ERH

>member
-1 MKKLLFLI
+1 MKKILFLI

-16 RVHATLIDSLH
+16 RVYATLIDSLH

-32 DEQTFKNGTLDIT
+32 DEQTFKNGKLDIT
-45 FWNHGNSMVTYCLMD
+45 FWNQGNSMVTYCLMD
-60 ADGEVVAEGKLVKQV
+60 ANGEVVAEGKLVKQV

-104 NATPMKG
+104 NATPIKG

-148 HNMQPNMSRAD
+148 HNLQPNMSRAD

-175 CTDRVDPL
+175 CTNRVDPL

-199 GRSEHIAAFKQLYNH
+199 GKSQHEAAFKQLYNH

-226 TSNVVISKLFETLK
+226 TDNVVISKLFETLK
-240 QEDTKRPVIWV
+240 KEDTKRPVIWV

-292 YAQPNGNSYGALDE
+292 YAQPNGNSYGAIDE

-412 FKTYPKGELT
+412 VKTYPKGELT

-453 PSVEPQQASMAD
+453 PSVEPLQASMVD

-488 DKATGW
+488 DKTTGW

-564 AQYELTEQ
+564 AQYELKEQ

-615 VNMCQSEY
+615 VDMCQSEY

-629 ENYADRKASQFVGL
+629 ENYADRKASQFVGQ

-650 AQCPYTPYQAWGNH
+650 AQCPYVPYQAWGNH

-673 NVQGLGLEVSSA
+673 NALGLGLEVSSA
-685 ATFGASAYLTKTLP
+685 ATFGASAYLAKTLP

-741 LNPIVANV
+741 LNPIMDNV
-749 EKHE
+749 EKH

>member
-9 FLVLSTG
+9 LLVLSTG
-16 RVHATLIDSLH
+16 RVYAVLIDSLH

-32 DEQTFKNGTLDIT
+32 DEQTFKNGKLDIT
-45 FWNHGNSMVTYCLMD
+45 FWNQGNSMVTYCLMD

-104 NATPMKG
+104 NATPIKG
-111 KGQAEQVKQK
+111 KGLAEQVKQK

-148 HNMQPNMSRAD
+148 HNLQPNMSRVD

-189 EYGFYACVEL
+189 EYGFYASVEL
-199 GRSEHIAAFKQLYNH
+199 GRSQHIAAFKQLYNH
-214 PSIIMWSVGKAE
+214 PSIIMWSVGKAD
-226 TSNVVISKLFETLK
+226 TDDVVISRLFEKLK
-240 QEDTKRPVIWV
+240 KEDTKRPVIWV

-292 YAQPNGNSYGALDE
+292 YAQPNGNSYGAIDE

-453 PSVEPQQASMAD
+453 PSVEPLQASMVD

-488 DKATGW
+488 DKTTGW

-535 WEKPTYTL
+535 WEKPTYKL

-564 AQYELTEQ
+564 AQYELKEQ

-604 ALRYGMTLQMP
+604 ALRYGMTFQMP
-615 VNMCQSEY
+615 VDMCQSEY

-629 ENYADRKASQFVGL
+629 ENYADRKASQFVGQ

-650 AQCPYTPYQAWGNH
+650 AQCPYVPYQAWGNH

-673 NVQGLGLEVSSA
+673 NALGLGLEVSSA
-685 ATFGASAYLTKTLP
+685 ITFGASAYLAKTLP

-741 LNPIVANV
+741 LNPIMDNV
-749 EKHE
+749 EKY

>member
-9 FLVLSTG
+9 LLVLSTG
-16 RVHATLIDSLH
+16 RVYAALIDSLH

-32 DEQTFKNGTLDIT
+32 DEQTFKNGKLDIT
-45 FWNHGNSMVTYCLMD
+45 FWNQGNSMVTYCLMD

-90 RWTAETPYQYTLCL
+90 RWTAETPYQYTLYL
-104 NATPMKG
+104 NATPIKG
-111 KGQAEQVKQK
+111 KGLAEQVKQK

-148 HNMQPNMSRAD
+148 HNLQPNMSRAD

-199 GRSEHIAAFKQLYNH
+199 GRSQHIATFKQLYNH

-226 TSNVVISKLFETLK
+226 TDDVVISKLFEKLK
-240 QEDTKRPVIWV
+240 KEDTKRPVIWV

-292 YAQPNGNSYGALDE
+292 YAQPNGNSYGAIDE

-359 EVFNDSFYD
+359 EVFNDCFYD

-453 PSVEPQQASMAD
+453 PRVEPLQASMVD

-488 DKATGW
+488 DKTTGW

-564 AQYELTEQ
+564 AQYELKEQ

-615 VNMCQSEY
+615 VDMCQSEY

-629 ENYADRKASQFVGL
+629 ENYADRKASQFVGQ

-650 AQCPYTPYQAWGNH
+650 AQCPYIPYQAWGNH

-673 NVQGLGLEVSSA
+673 NALGLGLEVSSA
-685 ATFGASAYLTKTLP
+685 ITFGASAYLAKTLP

-741 LNPIVANV
+741 LNPIMDNV
-749 EKHE
+749 EKH

>member
-9 FLVLSTG
+9 LLVLSTG
-16 RVHATLIDSLH
+16 RLYAALIDSLH

-32 DEQTFKNGTLDIT
+32 DEQTFKNGKLDIT
-45 FWNHGNSMVTYCLMD
+45 FWNQGNSMVTYCLMD

-90 RWTAETPYQYTLCL
+90 RWTAETPYQYTLYL
-104 NATPMKG
+104 NATPIKG
-111 KGQAEQVKQK
+111 KGLAEQVKQK

-148 HNMQPNMSRAD
+148 HNLQPNMSRVD

-199 GRSEHIAAFKQLYNH
+199 GRSQHIATFKQLYNH

-226 TSNVVISKLFETLK
+226 TDDVVISKLFEKLK
-240 QEDTKRPVIWV
+240 KEDTKRPVIWV

-292 YAQPNGNSYGALDE
+292 YAQPNGNSYGAIDE

-359 EVFNDSFYD
+359 EVFNDCFYD

-453 PSVEPQQASMAD
+453 PSVEPLQASMVD

-488 DKATGW
+488 DKTTGW

-564 AQYELTEQ
+564 AQYELKEQ

-615 VNMCQSEY
+615 VDMCQSEY

-629 ENYADRKASQFVGL
+629 ENYADRKASQFVGQ

-650 AQCPYTPYQAWGNH
+650 AQCPYIPYQAWGNH

-673 NVQGLGLEVSSA
+673 NALGLGLEVSSA
-685 ATFGASAYLTKTLP
+685 ITFGASAYLAKTLP

-741 LNPIVANV
+741 LNPIMDNV
-749 EKHE
+749 EKY

>member
-9 FLVLSTG
+9 LLVLSTG
-16 RVHATLIDSLH
+16 RVYAALIDSLH

-32 DEQTFKNGTLDIT
+32 DEQTFKNGKLDIT
-45 FWNHGNSMVTYCLMD
+45 FWNLGNSMVTYCLMD

-80 QFAIDVQKVK
+80 QFAIEVQKVK
-90 RWTAETPYQYTLCL
+90 RWTAETPYQYTLYL
-104 NATPMKG
+104 NATPIKG
-111 KGQAEQVKQK
+111 KGLAEQVKQK

-148 HNMQPNMSRAD
+148 HNLQPNMSRVD

-199 GRSEHIAAFKQLYNH
+199 GRSQHIAAFKLLYNH

-226 TSNVVISKLFETLK
+226 TDDVVISRLFEKLK
-240 QEDTKRPVIWV
+240 KEDTMRPVIWV

-292 YAQPNGNSYGALDE
+292 YAQPNGNSYGAIDE

-453 PSVEPQQASMAD
+453 PSVEPLQASMVD

-488 DKATGW
+488 DKTTGW

-564 AQYELTEQ
+564 AQYELKEQ

-615 VNMCQSEY
+615 VDMCQSEY

-629 ENYADRKASQFVGL
+629 ENYADRKASQFVGQ

-650 AQCPYTPYQAWGNH
+650 AQCPYVPYQAWGNH

-673 NVQGLGLEVSSA
+673 NALGLGLEVSSA
-685 ATFGASAYLTKTLP
+685 ATFGASAYLAKTLP

-726 TDTRVLLHKQTFTFW
+726 TDTRVLLYKQTFTFW
-741 LNPIVANV
+741 LNPIMDNV
-749 EKHE
+749 EKH

>member
-9 FLVLSTG
+9 LLVLSTG
-16 RVHATLIDSLH
+16 RVYAALIDSLH

-32 DEQTFKNGTLDIT
+32 DEQTFKNGKLDIT
-45 FWNHGNSMVTYCLMD
+45 FWNQGNSMVTYCLMD

-104 NATPMKG
+104 NATPIKG
-111 KGQAEQVKQK
+111 KGQVEQVKQK

-175 CTDRVDPL
+175 CTNRVDPL

-214 PSIIMWSVGKAE
+214 PSIIMWSVGKAD
-226 TSNVVISKLFETLK
+226 TDDVVISRLFEKLK
-240 QEDTKRPVIWV
+240 KEDTKRPVIWV

-292 YAQPNGNSYGALDE
+292 YAQPNGNSYGAIDE

-385 VKNGV
+385 IKNGV

-453 PSVEPQQASMAD
+453 PSVEPLQASMVD

-488 DKATGW
+488 DKTTGW

-535 WEKPTYTL
+535 WEKPTYKL

-564 AQYELTEQ
+564 AQYELKEQ

-604 ALRYGMTLQMP
+604 ALRYGMTFQMP
-615 VNMCQSEY
+615 VDMCQSEY

-629 ENYADRKASQFVGL
+629 ENYADRKASQFVGQ

-650 AQCPYTPYQAWGNH
+650 AQCPYVPYQAWGNH

-673 NVQGLGLEVSSA
+673 NALGLGLEVSSA
-685 ATFGASAYLTKTLP
+685 ITFGASAYLAKTLP

-741 LNPIVANV
+741 LNPIMDNV
-749 EKHE
+749 EKH

>member
-16 RVHATLIDSLH
+16 RVHATLIDSLR

-45 FWNHGNSMVTYCLMD
+45 FWNQGNSMVTYCLMD

-104 NATPMKG
+104 NATPIKG

-148 HNMQPNMSRAD
+148 HNLQPNMSRAD

-199 GRSEHIAAFKQLYNH
+199 GRSQHIAAFKQLYNH

-226 TSNVVISKLFETLK
+226 TNDVVISKLFETLK
-240 QEDTKRPVIWV
+240 KEDTKRPVIWV

-506 AEGGTLKPTFWRA
+506 AEGGTLKPSFWRA

-564 AQYELTEQ
+564 AQYELKEQ
-572 NVALSICYTINE
+572 KVALSICYTINE

-615 VNMCQSEY
+615 ADMCQSEY

-629 ENYADRKASQFVGL
+629 ENYADRKASQFVGQ

-673 NVQGLGLEVSSA
+673 NVLGLGLEVSSA
-685 ATFGASAYLTKTLP
+685 TTFGASAHLAKALP

-726 TDTRVLLHKQTFTFW
+726 TDTRVLLYKQTFTFW

-749 EKHE
+749 EKH